1 MARIA
6 RRAAATSS
14 LGLGAAAVALAAV
27 LAVERFPRGLAV
39 LAGLLVALAAGWTAL
54 RTEGL
59 RRALAA
65 GLTVAAIAGAVLA
78 LVLLGSVFVDLLVV
92 ALAAGAVLCARA
104 AFCLRVEL
112 PAAPRPR
119 RPVLFFNPRSGGG
132 KATRWHLEEEARAR
146 GIEPVELGPGRDLR
160 ELVEEALASGADG
173 LAMAGGDGSQAIVAE
188 IAAARGLP
196 YACVPAGTRN
206 HFALDLG
213 VDRDDVVGAL
223 DAFVA
228 GGERRVDLATVNGR
242 VFVNNVSIGLYANAV
257 QRPAYRDAKLR
268 TLVAMAPEQLGAG
281 GGTALRWH
289 GPGGEDG
296 HDAVALLVSNNAYRL
311 GMGLGLGTRP
321 RLDSGVLGVT
331 SATVAAEGRHG
342 VDLSRWCCRD
352 FEIEADGPVAA
363 GIDGEAAMLRPP
375 IHFAA
380 LPGALRVRI
389 ARGHPGASPSAE
401 VPATLRGTAV
411 ALGRLAL
418 GADGVGTAGPGAGE
432 TERIRRAEHPDGH
445 LRGRAARGPH
455 PR

>member
-1 MARIA
+1 M
-6 RRAAATSS
+6 
-14 LGLGAAAVALAAV
+14 LAAF

-54 RTEGL
+54 RSEGV
-59 RRALAA
+59 RRTLAA
-65 GLTVAAIAGAVLA
+65 ALTVAALAGAALA
-78 LVLLGSVFVDLLVV
+78 LILLGNVLVDLIVVALVV
-92 ALAAGAVLCARA
+92 ASVACARA
-104 AFCLRVEL
+104 AFRMHVEL

-132 KATRWHLEEEARAR
+132 KATKMHLEDEARAR
-146 GIEPVELGPGRDLR
+146 GIAPVELGPGQDLR
-160 ELVEEALASGADG
+160 DLVEEAIAAGADA

-196 YACVPAGTRN
+196 YACIPAGTRN

-213 VDRDDVVGAL
+213 VDREDVVGAL
-223 DAFVA
+223 DAFVS

-268 TLVAMAPEQLGAG
+268 TLMAMAPEELGAEHD
-281 GGTALRWH
+281 GTALRWR
-289 GPGGEDG
+289 GPDGEEG
-296 HDAVALLVSNNAYRL
+296 RDAVALLISNNSYRL
-311 GMGLGLGTRP
+311 GMGLGSGTRP
-321 RLDSGVLGVT
+321 RLDQGVLGVT

-363 GIDGEAAMLRPP
+363 GIDGEAAMLKPP
-375 IHFAA
+375 IHFSSM
-380 LPGALRVRI
+380 PGALRVRI
-389 ARGHPGASPSAE
+389 ARGHPGASPSAD
-401 VPATLRGTAV
+401 VPPTLRGTV
-411 ALGRLAL
+411 AELGRLAL
-418 GADGVGTAGPGAGE
+418 GADGGAAGE
-432 TERIRRAEHPDGH
+432 PAGEAAAETVHIQREEQADGH
-445 LRGRAARGPH
+445 LRGRAARDPH